1 MELGKFCFVCVCL
14 RHYHS
19 MEVFAHFDIINSFGV
34 KVAEG
39 HKASFCLEDN
49 QCTHNTEPVYKCAN
63 YGDQGISVNCTDT
76 YHHNIDCQWI
86 DITDIEPVIY
96 TFKVLSTPTIAPSA
110 SLSEFISRLRR
121 VDDGMTRVVTCLFC
135 AQISIFSGESLSRN
149 KTCAGHLN
157 MQ

>member
-1 MELGKFCFVCVCL
+1 
-14 RHYHS
+14 
-19 MEVFAHFDIINSFGV
+19 MEVFAHFDIINSQGV

-86 DITDIEPVIY
+86 DITDIDPGIY
-96 TFKVLSTPTIAPSA
+96 TFKVKYFLSTRPSNPFFFFSTNVIEFSDWLYYVLLWPLCDLTTKSFFFFTRSRPCPAPVNSNQ
-110 SLSEFISRLRR
+110 R
-121 VDDGMTRVVTCLFC
+121 
-135 AQISIFSGESLSRN
+135 
-149 KTCAGHLN
+149 AGLYLL
-157 MQ
+157 